1 MMEIKSVSGAVL
13 YRGDSAESLRE
24 AVIVATRVGA
34 NLSAANLSGAFLSG
48 ANLSGANMS
57 GAYLRGANM
66 SGANLSGANMSGA
79 FLRGANLSGA
89 NMSGA
94 YLRGADLRGA
104 YLRGANM
111 SGANLSGAYLS
122 GADLG
127 GANLSGAY
135 LRGADLSGANLSGAD
150 LSGAD
155 LSGACL
161 RDGVR
166 LIGARPVVQVG
177 PIGSRS
183 DWLVAYLTDGGIR
196 IDAGCQRQ
204 ITRAEFETRLA
215 NTHGD
220 DQHAR
225 EYRAALAYIDA
236 HAAIWSDAA

>member
-1 MMEIKSVSGAVL
+1 MHEIKSVSGAVL
-13 YRGDSAESLRE
+13 YRSDGATSLRE
-24 AVIVATRVGA
+24 AVI
-34 NLSAANLSGAFLSG
+34 AAVRE
-48 ANLSGANMS
+48 

-66 SGANLSGANMSGA
+66 SGANMSGAYLSGAYLSGADLSCADLSGANLRDA
-79 FLRGANLSGA
+79 DLRGANLSGA
-89 NMSGA
+89 N
-94 YLRGADLRGA
+94 LRGA
-104 YLRGANM
+104 YLRD
-111 SGANLSGAYLS
+111 ANLSGAYLS
-122 GADLG
+122 GA
-127 GANLSGAY
+127 N
-135 LRGADLSGANLSGAD
+135 LRGADLSGE
-150 LSGAD
+150 
-155 LSGACL
+155 
-161 RDGVR
+161 VR

-220 DQHAR
+220 NQHAR

>member
-1 MMEIKSVSGAVL
+1 MHEIKSVSRAVL

-24 AVIVATRVGA
+24 AVIAAVREGA
-34 NLSAANLSGAFLSG
+34 DLSGADLSG
-48 ANLSGANMS
+48 ANL
-57 GAYLRGANM
+57 RGADLRD
-66 SGANLSGANMSGA
+66 ADLSGAD
-79 FLRGANLSGA
+79 LSGA
-89 NMSGA
+89 D
-94 YLRGADLRGA
+94 LRDADLSGADLRGA
-104 YLRGANM
+104 YL
-111 SGANLSGAYLS
+111 SGAYLS
-122 GADLG
+122 GA
-127 GANLSGAY
+127 Y
-135 LRGADLSGANLSGAD
+135 LSGAD

-155 LSGACL
+155 LSGAYL
-161 RDGVR
+161 RDADLRGANLRGADLRGANLRGAYLGGAYLRGGVR
-166 LIGARPVVQVG
+166 LIGDRPVVQVG

-220 DQHAR
+220 NQHAR

>member
-1 MMEIKSVSGAVL
+1 MHEIKSVSGAVL

-24 AVIVATRVGA
+24 AVIAAVREGA
-34 NLSAANLSGAFLSG
+34 YLSG
-48 ANLSGANMS
+48 ANLRDAD
-57 GAYLRGANM
+57 
-66 SGANLSGANMSGA
+66 LSDAD
-79 FLRGANLSGA
+79 LS
-89 NMSGA
+89 
-94 YLRGADLRGA
+94 GADLRGA
-104 YLRGANM
+104 YLSCADL
-111 SGANLSGAYLS
+111 SGADLSGAYLS
-122 GADLG
+122 GANLRDAYLG
-127 GANLSGAY
+127 GAD
-135 LRGADLSGANLSGAD
+135 LRGAYLSGANLRDAYLSGAD

-155 LSGACL
+155 LSCADLSDACLRDADL

-236 HAAIWSDAA
+236 HAAIWSDADGPQPATAGGTAGTEST

>member
-122 GADLG
+122 GADLS
-127 GANLSGAY
+127 GANLSGAN
-135 LRGADLSGANLSGAD
+135 LSGADLSGANLSGAD
-150 LSGAD
+150 LSGAV
-155 LSGACL
+155 L
-161 RDGVR
+161 RDGAR

-183 DWLVAYLTDGGIR
+183 DWLVAYLTDGSIR

>member
-1 MMEIKSVSGAVL
+1 MHEIKSVSGAVL

-24 AVIVATRVGA
+24 AVIAAVREGA
-34 NLSAANLSGAFLSG
+34 NLRDANLRDANLRDADLSG
-48 ANLSGANMS
+48 ANLSGAN
-57 GAYLRGANM
+57 L
-66 SGANLSGANMSGA
+66 SGANL
-79 FLRGANLSGA
+79 RD
-89 NMSGA
+89 
-94 YLRGADLRGA
+94 ADL
-104 YLRGANM
+104 
-111 SGANLSGAYLS
+111 S
-122 GADLG
+122 
-127 GANLSGAY
+127 
-135 LRGADLSGANLSGAD
+135 GADLSGANLSGANLRD
-150 LSGAD
+150 AD
-155 LSGACL
+155 LSGANL

-166 LIGARPVVQVG
+166 LIGDRPVVQVG

-220 DQHAR
+220 NQHAR

>member
-13 YRGDSAESLRE
+13 YRGESAESLRE
-24 AVIVATRVGA
+24 AVI
-34 NLSAANLSGAFLSG
+34 AAV
-48 ANLSGANMS
+48 
-57 GAYLRGANM
+57 RE
-66 SGANLSGANMSGA
+66 
-79 FLRGANLSGA
+79 
-89 NMSGA
+89 
-94 YLRGADLRGA
+94 GADLI
-104 YLRGANM
+104 
-111 SGANLSGAYLS
+111 
-122 GADLG
+122 GAD
-127 GANLSGAY
+127 LSGAY
-135 LRGADLSGANLSGAD
+135 LRDAYLSGANLRDADLSGANLSGANLSGACLSD
-150 LSGAD
+150 ADLRCACLSGANLSGANLIGADLIGADLIGANLSRADLSGAVLSRADLSRAVLSGAD
-155 LSGACL
+155 LSRAVL

>member
-1 MMEIKSVSGAVL
+1 MHEIKSVSGAVL
-13 YRGDSAESLRE
+13 YRSDGATSLRE
-24 AVIVATRVGA
+24 AVIAAVREGA
-34 NLSAANLSGAFLSG
+34 N
-48 ANLSGANMS
+48 
-57 GAYLRGANM
+57 
-66 SGANLSGANMSGA
+66 
-79 FLRGANLSGA
+79 LRGANLIGA
-89 NMSGA
+89 VLSRA
-94 YLRGADLRGA
+94 VLRD
-104 YLRGANM
+104 AN
-111 SGANLSGAYLS
+111 
-122 GADLG
+122 
-127 GANLSGAY
+127 
-135 LRGADLSGANLSGAD
+135 
-150 LSGAD
+150 
-155 LSGACL
+155 L

-183 DWLVAYLTDGGIR
+183 DWLVAYLTDGSIR

>member
-24 AVIVATRVGA
+24 AVIAAVREGA
-34 NLSAANLSGAFLSG
+34 YLSGA
-48 ANLSGANMS
+48 
-57 GAYLRGANM
+57 
-66 SGANLSGANMSGA
+66 
-79 FLRGANLSGA
+79 
-89 NMSGA
+89 
-94 YLRGADLRGA
+94 D
-104 YLRGANM
+104 
-111 SGANLSGAYLS
+111 LSGAYLS
-122 GADLG
+122 GADLSCADLSC
-127 GANLSGAY
+127 ANLSDAY
-135 LRGADLSGANLSGAD
+135 LSGAD
-150 LSGAD
+150 LSC
-155 LSGACL
+155 ACLRDANL

-220 DQHAR
+220 NQHAR

>member
-1 MMEIKSVSGAVL
+1 MHEIKSVSGAVL

-24 AVIVATRVGA
+24 AVI
-34 NLSAANLSGAFLSG
+34 AAVREG
-48 ANLSGANMS
+48 ANLSGANLRCAVLSDAVLS
-57 GAYLRGANM
+57 GADLSGADL
-66 SGANLSGANMSGA
+66 SGANLRDAN
-79 FLRGANLSGA
+79 
-89 NMSGA
+89 
-94 YLRGADLRGA
+94 LRGA

-111 SGANLSGAYLS
+111 SGAYLGGAYLGGAYLRGAYLS
-122 GADLG
+122 GAV
-127 GANLSGAY
+127 
-135 LRGADLSGANLSGAD
+135 
-150 LSGAD
+150 
-155 LSGACL
+155 L
-161 RDGVR
+161 RDGAR

-220 DQHAR
+220 NLHAR